1 MYTIDEAFEILSKN
15 KLTSH
20 KETVRNWVRKGVIQA
35 EPLESRKKGYRIS
48 EEALEQFIKERM
60 PEGWELYPESV
71 TGDTRDVVKNEEEA
85 PYHVEIDIAA
95 IEERGRIK
103 MWHQVAGR
111 WLWEGDFE
119 IKRTMVRNA
128 VAHRRYSKEFEQLVW
143 ERCLKNSAPRK
154 KPRVLYL
161 VDAFLFEEERVPFH
175 KDFDIKE
182 DQIMLALIEHVRMN
196 AKSGKYKN
204 ESGDKK

>member
-71 TGDTRDVVKNEEEA
+71 TKDARDVVKNEEEA
-85 PYHVEIDIAA
+85 SYYVEVDVEAIKERAREEMWYELLGKFVFEDYFVLKKTEVKAA
-95 IEERGRIK
+95 VEHK
-103 MWHQVAGR
+103 
-111 WLWEGDFE
+111 
-119 IKRTMVRNA
+119 
-128 VAHRRYSKEFEQLVW
+128 RYSKEFEAEVW
-143 ERCLKNSAPRK
+143 ERCSKHTWGHAT
-154 KPRVLYL
+154 PRVPYL
-161 VDAFLFEEERVPFH
+161 LDYFMFEGERIPFN
-175 KDFDIKE
+175 KDFGGRDE
-182 DQIMLALIEHVRMN
+182 QIIHALIEKIRL
-196 AKSGKYKN
+196 
-204 ESGDKK
+204 DKVKGNHK